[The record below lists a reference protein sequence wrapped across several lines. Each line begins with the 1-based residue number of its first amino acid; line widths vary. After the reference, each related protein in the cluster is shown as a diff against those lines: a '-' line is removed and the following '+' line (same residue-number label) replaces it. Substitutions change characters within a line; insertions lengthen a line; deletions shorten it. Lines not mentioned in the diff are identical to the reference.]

1 MQQSMFIIVY
11 AAASST
17 AVIMH
22 GVRAVVGGYR
32 EAGVQRTWPHRDNI
46 AVPPDIIWLNEY
58 SLIAIV
64 IRKILAA

>member
-32 EAGVQRTWPHRDNI
+32 EAGVQRTWPHRVEFCQSFNF
-46 AVPPDIIWLNEY
+46 Y
-58 SLIAIV
+58 SS
-64 IRKILAA
+64 